1 MARIKVLGSY
11 LGSLSSSDL
20 VRERVMSIRA
30 LAIMVESGVPILG
43 AFEFLAQQCTHH
55 DFKVGFRRISQNLA
69 NGFSLDEAADKEP
82 EIFSELDV
90 RMLHIGLRAGKLVAV
105 LNRMADNEEQSWKT
119 RQDLQAKLLYP
130 ILMSLIALIIV
141 VLLPPLV
148 FSDLLENIV
157 QVTGEPPAITKAI
170 LTFSAVVSSPIFIT
184 ITVLGLGGL
193 SFALSTGR
201 MKLWTPSTED
211 FFWSIPISRELME
224 STISRR
230 FLRSFALSY
239 QVGLPATECIVLG
252 SRSAGFYLADRAA
265 QSMKNSL
272 INGDTLQESFER
284 GGFLPQMALDAIEI
298 GQQSGKVHDTLMS
311 VVKLLESEFEYRVE
325 KFLAVL
331 EPFML
336 ATLGGIV
343 AFFALGCLL
352 PIIKLTE
359 TL

>member
-1 MARIKVLGSY
+1 MARIKVTGRY
-11 LGSLSSSDL
+11 LGSLSSTNFIK
-20 VRERVMSIRA
+20 ERVMSIRA
-30 LAIMVESGVPILG
+30 LAIMVESGVPIVG
-43 AFEFLAQQCTHH
+43 AFEFLSQQCTHP
-55 DFKVGFRRISQNLA
+55 DFRVGFRRISQNLT
-69 NGFSLDEAADKEP
+69 NGFSVDEAAEKEP
-82 EIFSELDV
+82 EIFSDLDV
-90 RMLHIGLRAGKLVAV
+90 RMLQIGLRAGKLVAV

-119 RQDLQAKLLYP
+119 RQDLQTKLLYP
-130 ILMSLIALIIV
+130 LIMSMIALIV
-141 VLLPPLV
+141 VILLPPLV
-148 FSDLLENIV
+148 FADLLENII
-157 QVTGEPPAITKAI
+157 QVTGDPPAITKAI
-170 LTFSAVVSSPIFIT
+170 MNFSSFVSSPIF
-184 ITVLGLGGL
+184 LGLFVLLVGGL
-193 SFALSTGR
+193 SYTLSTGQLS
-201 MKLWTPSTED
+201 LWNPKTED
-211 FFWSIPISRELME
+211 FFWSLPVSRDLMK

-265 QSMKNSL
+265 NSMKNSL
-272 INGDTLQESFER
+272 INGDTLRESFAR
-284 GGFLPQMALDAIEI
+284 GGFLPQMALDAIDI

-336 ATLGGIV
+336 GALGAIV